1 MKDSVVID
9 TPTEFTERAVPL
21 LKEYLGKFRRFT
33 TKLRALREEHERVE
47 KDENMKYVI
56 VAEYHALEQYF
67 TRVQPAVRQFAQQV
81 SGMVDQGKLSP
92 LSRVEL
98 QVRLAELESS
108 LLEMPRLINAYRPR

>member
-33 TKLRALREEHERVE
+33 TKLRTLYEEHEQAPSELKKRNAISTEYQAMEKYFKRVE
-47 KDENMKYVI
+47 
-56 VAEYHALEQYF
+56 
-67 TRVQPAVRQFAQQV
+67 PAVRQFAQQV

-108 LLEMPRLINAYRPR
+108 LLEMPRLINAYRPK